1 MLSSSS
7 LSFRKCEKVET
18 VHVPRKIGNPIHSKV
33 HNDDNLEIQMF
44 VTATYLKHQEINAT
58 VRPTIK
64 NKFSFS
70 ISWRFC
76 MNKNF
81 FSSLFGGGVF
91 CVILHRRDFTMISIC
106 VVIAIKI

>member
-44 VTATYLKHQEINAT
+44 VTATYLSKINS
-58 VRPTIK
+58 VLRYH
-64 NKFSFS
+64 
-70 ISWRFC
+70 
-76 MNKNF
+76 
-81 FSSLFGGGVF
+81 G
-91 CVILHRRDFTMISIC
+91 DF
-106 VVIAIKI
+106 A